1 MDEKVLSS
9 DRSVT
14 RSKLD
19 VAVGGLVVAVLIVGV
34 AVTLQ
39 TYQAS
44 TSGMGHGWTM
54 HGVHPAWNLL
64 GAVLIATIVGGMYLL
79 IREQLHQ
86 GGEPGEPS
94 GRLEETRDEGSIPN
108 DEMETESESAD
119 SPEKPEVAEN
129 DVLTYL
135 PEDERRILRPVIES
149 PGITQIEL
157 RDRSDFSKSKV
168 SQTVSSLEKRG
179 LLYRESQGRT
189 YRVYPDEDLRSRS
202 DP

>member
-1 MDEKVLSS
+1 M
-9 DRSVT
+9 T

-19 VAVGGLVVAVLIVGV
+19 VAVGGLVVTVLAIGFV
-34 AVTLQ
+34 VTLQ

-44 TSGMGHGWTM
+44 TDGMGHGWTM
-54 HGVHPAWNLL
+54 HGFHPAWNLL
-64 GAVLIATIVGGMYLL
+64 GALLVAAVVGGVYLL
-79 IREQLHQ
+79 IREQLHR
-86 GGEPGEPS
+86 GAASGEPS
-94 GRLEETRDEGSIPN
+94 GKLEQIRDEGNIPN
-108 DEMETESESAD
+108 GEMETESESVD
-119 SPEKPEVAEN
+119 SAEKQGEAEH

-168 SQTVSSLEKRG
+168 SQTVSGLEKRG

-189 YRVYPDEDLRSRS
+189 YRVYPDEDIRPRS

>member
-1 MDEKVLSS
+1 M
-9 DRSVT
+9 T

-19 VAVGGLVVAVLIVGV
+19 VVVGGLVIAVLIVGV
-34 AVTLQ
+34 VVTLQ

-44 TSGMGHGWTM
+44 IDGMGHGWTM

-64 GAVLIATIVGGMYLL
+64 GALLVAAVVGGVYLL
-79 IREQLHQ
+79 IRDQLHRGMES
-86 GGEPGEPS
+86 GGQSE
-94 GRLEETRDEGSIPN
+94 RLDTSRDESNIPT
-108 DEMETESESAD
+108 DEMEPESEPTD
-119 SPEKPEVAEN
+119 SSEGQEAPER

-168 SQTVSSLEKRG
+168 SQTVSDLEKRG

-189 YRVYPDEDLRSRS
+189 YRVYPADELRQRS
-202 DP
+202 GT

>member
-1 MDEKVLSS
+1 M
-9 DRSVT
+9 T

-39 TYQAS
+39 TYRAS
-44 TSGMGHGWTM
+44 TGGMGHGWTM

-64 GAVLIATIVGGMYLL
+64 GALLVAAVVGGVYLL
-79 IREQLHQ
+79 IREQLHR
-86 GGEPGEPS
+86 GVASGEPS
-94 GRLEETRDEGSIPN
+94 ERLDETRSEGNSLN
-108 DEMETESESAD
+108 DEIEQEPEPVDSSEKQEA
-119 SPEKPEVAEN
+119 AER

-135 PEDERRILRPVIES
+135 PEDERRVLRPVIES
-149 PGITQIEL
+149 PGLTQIEL

-168 SQTVSSLEKRG
+168 SQTVSALEKRG

-189 YRVYPDEDLRSRS
+189 YRVYPDDDLRPRS
-202 DP
+202 DR

>member
-64 GAVLIATIVGGMYLL
+64 GAVLIATIVGGIYLL

-86 GGEPGEPS
+86 GREPGEPS

-108 DEMETESESAD
+108 DEIETESAD
-119 SPEKPEVAEN
+119 SSEKQEEIER

-149 PGITQIEL
+149 TLQNFVCP
-157 RDRSDFSKSKV
+157 S
-168 SQTVSSLEKRG
+168 
-179 LLYRESQGRT
+179 
-189 YRVYPDEDLRSRS
+189 
-202 DP
+202 

>member
-1 MDEKVLSS
+1 
-9 DRSVT
+9 VT

-19 VAVGGLVVAVLIVGV
+19 VAVGGLVVAVLIIG
-34 AVTLQ
+34 AAATLQ

-44 TSGMGHGWTM
+44 IDGMGHGWTM

-64 GAVLIATIVGGMYLL
+64 GALLVAVVVVGVYLL
-79 IREQLHQ
+79 IRDQLHRGTES
-86 GGEPGEPS
+86 GGPS
-94 GRLEETRDEGSIPN
+94 ERLEITRDESNISN
-108 DEMETESESAD
+108 DELATAPGPTDSSRRQGTSEH
-119 SPEKPEVAEN
+119 

-135 PEDERRILRPVIES
+135 PEDERRILSPVIES

-168 SQTVSSLEKRG
+168 SQTVSDLEKRG

-189 YRVYPDEDLRSRS
+189 YRVYPDEVLRRHS